1 MAAGRA
7 KAAAACLALAL
18 VLSGSAIY
26 AQQAPAQNG
35 PGQDPAAV
43 SGSASSVESETE
55 RQIDEIMETVDRL
68 MEQNNQLLE
77 SAAGDEDA
85 RDAMERNDE
94 AILRLMERLD
104 ALSPPIL
111 VAEVSESDERRM
123 NAAMEKL
130 AWSGLPLL
138 EMGIDPPTGSL
149 GVTIDADRA
158 GPYTEERVREIAA
171 GIDLKITYD
180 TDRASFQ

>member
-18 VLSGSAIY
+18 VLLGSAIY

-35 PGQDPAAV
+35 PGQDAAAV

-68 MEQNNQLLE
+68 MEQNNQLRE
-77 SAAGDEDA
+77 SAAGDEGA

-130 AWSGLPLL
+130 VWSGLPLL
-138 EMGIDPPTGSL
+138 EMG
-149 GVTIDADRA
+149 DRSA
-158 GPYTEERVREIAA
+158 HRLSGR
-171 GIDLKITYD
+171 D
-180 TDRASFQ
+180 DRRRSGRPLYGRKGQRNCGGHRSDDHL